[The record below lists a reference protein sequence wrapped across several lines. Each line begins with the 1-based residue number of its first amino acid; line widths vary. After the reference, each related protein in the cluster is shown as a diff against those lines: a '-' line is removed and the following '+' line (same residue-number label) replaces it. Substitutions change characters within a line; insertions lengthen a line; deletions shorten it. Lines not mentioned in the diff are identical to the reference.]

1 MPLSPRK
8 QPLVSRS
15 SNAKLCELL
24 LKAIFQPEVTDRI
37 SFEPCF
43 CWPQRSKLPCSLRQ
57 HDSPC
62 DCLHSTC
69 SFHLPGKESLKSGN
83 YCDISHLTTKH
94 WSSTKMLQFMYLLFE
109 ICCFFKW
116 PLEPLTQSYFSR
128 DFFLGQNYSEL
139 VHSIL
144 SEMEILTCIL
154 LTHMYLEDFL
164 FFQIVTVRGGG
175 AVWSFTNRNWIQRSW
190 I

>member
-1 MPLSPRK
+1 MMPLSPWK

-15 SNAKLCELL
+15 SNAKPCKLL
-24 LKAIFQPEVTDRI
+24 LKAIFHPEVIDRI

-57 HDSPC
+57 HDSLC
-62 DCLHSTC
+62 DCLHSPC

-116 PLEPLTQSYFSR
+116 PLKTLTQSYFSR
-128 DFFLGQNYSEL
+128 DFFLVQNYSEL
-139 VHSIL
+139 VH
-144 SEMEILTCIL
+144 
-154 LTHMYLEDFL
+154 F
-164 FFQIVTVRGGG
+164 
-175 AVWSFTNRNWIQRSW
+175 VWSGDTYMHFADTYVLRGLFIFPDSYSQGWGGCLEFY
-190 I
+190 

>member
-1 MPLSPRK
+1 MPLSPWK

-24 LKAIFQPEVTDRI
+24 LKAIFHPEVTDRI

-144 SEMEILTCIL
+144 SEMEILICIL

-164 FFQIVTVRGGG
+164 FFQIVTVRCGG